1 MAKSK
6 VIKELASN
14 EISLEVA
21 LNRLLIIASDIENDE
36 LAQWVE
42 NELNG
47 YSDDAELPAYR
58 VIDNTRFVY
67 SGINGRFSVEN
78 APLPFLEILGL
89 DKKNYVFNI
98 LDGVN
103 SLTSLIEG
111 KYEYGRDLTAMAGAV
126 RAKTGMLVHLSDNL
140 FPTM

>member
-47 YSDDAELPAYR
+47 YSDGAELPAYR
-58 VIDNTRFVY
+58 VIDNTHFVY
-67 SGINGRFSVEN
+67 SGINGRFKVEN
-78 APLPFLEILGL
+78 APLPFLEILGV
-89 DKKNYVFNI
+89 DKREYSFNI
-98 LDGVN
+98 LD
-103 SLTSLIEG
+103 TSIG
-111 KYEYGRDLTAMAGAV
+111 
-126 RAKTGMLVHLSDNL
+126 
-140 FPTM
+140 

>member
-42 NELNG
+42 NELMVQN
-47 YSDDAELPAYR
+47 
-58 VIDNTRFVY
+58 
-67 SGINGRFSVEN
+67 
-78 APLPFLEILGL
+78 FLHIE
-89 DKKNYVFNI
+89 
-98 LDGVN
+98 
-103 SLTSLIEG
+103 SLIIPT
-111 KYEYGRDLTAMAGAV
+111 LSIAG
-126 RAKTGMLVHLSDNL
+126 
-140 FPTM
+140 